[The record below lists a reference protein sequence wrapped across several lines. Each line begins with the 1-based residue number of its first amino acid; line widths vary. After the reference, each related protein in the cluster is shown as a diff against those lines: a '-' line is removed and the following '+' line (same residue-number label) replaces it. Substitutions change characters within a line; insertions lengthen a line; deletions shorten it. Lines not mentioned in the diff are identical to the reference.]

1 MAPITEH
8 SAARTGIAVI
18 AAMVALSL
26 AAPAAAHNHDWS
38 PWMGRAATERK
49 HFQGNQF
56 DRAGN
61 PQCVSPLAKPAE
73 SPHEV
78 GYYVGG
84 GAPVKSHRGEERRA
98 DEGTWGVDY
107 TGIIIPKK
115 NVLNWWHGSR
125 YQGGRG
131 AYEADGPRILHKP

>member
-1 MAPITEH
+1 MTRMANVHMRRPVAI
-8 SAARTGIAVI
+8 AWAAVI
-18 AAMVALSL
+18 GAAV
-26 AAPAAAHNHDWS
+26 AAPAAAHNHDWT
-38 PWMGRAATERK
+38 PWMGRPATERK

-61 PQCVSPLAKPAE
+61 PECVSPLATAAE

-84 GAPVKSHRGEERRA
+84 GAPVKAHRGEPRRA
-98 DEGTWGVDY
+98 DEGTWGMDY
-107 TGIIIPKK
+107 GGIVIPKK
-115 NVLNWWHGSR
+115 NVLNWWHGGR

-131 AYEADGPRILHKP
+131 AYDAEGPRILHKP

>member
-1 MAPITEH
+1 MAKMRTHGAIVLGLAILAG
-8 SAARTGIAVI
+8 AA
-18 AAMVALSL
+18 L
-26 AAPAAAHNHDWS
+26 AAPAAAHNHDWT
-38 PWMGRAATERK
+38 PWMGRPATERK

-61 PQCVSPLAKPAE
+61 PECVSPLAKPAE

-84 GAPVKSHRGEERRA
+84 GAPVKSHYGEPRREG
-98 DEGTWGVDY
+98 EGTWGMDY

-125 YQGGRG
+125 YQGGKG

>member
-1 MAPITEH
+1 MAKTRTHGAIVLGLAVVAG
-8 SAARTGIAVI
+8 AA
-18 AAMVALSL
+18 L
-26 AAPAAAHNHDWS
+26 AAPAAAHNHDWT
-38 PWMGRAATERK
+38 PWMGRPATERR

-61 PQCVSPLAKPAE
+61 PECVSPLATPAD
-73 SPHEV
+73 SAHEV

-84 GAPVKSHRGEERRA
+84 GAPVKSHHGEPRREG
-98 DEGTWGVDY
+98 EGTWGMDY

-125 YQGGRG
+125 YQGGKG